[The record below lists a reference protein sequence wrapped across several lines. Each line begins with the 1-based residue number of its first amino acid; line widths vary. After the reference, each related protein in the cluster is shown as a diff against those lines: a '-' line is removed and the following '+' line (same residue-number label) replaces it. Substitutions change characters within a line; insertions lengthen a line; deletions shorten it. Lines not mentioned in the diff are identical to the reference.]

1 MFRSI
6 NRFLKNTRGAF
17 AMQFALLAIPLTV
30 CTGLAIDGGRAFLA
44 RFELASALDAAALA
58 VGSTLHEG
66 ADLDAIA
73 AKFVNRN
80 FRTEHDEPISLEL
93 VPGEE
98 TIVLKGSVVIN
109 TYFMPLI
116 GQPTVTVSAESEVR
130 RGGSNVEVAMAL
142 DITGSMNATR
152 MTGLTDAAKILI
164 DEVVNPVQ
172 TPFFSKVAIVP
183 WSQSVNVG
191 STHVTATATDFRG
204 TVTGTTPISGA
215 TWRAPSTTTKS
226 ITEIGWRTNTGR
238 SISAMSWRRGAALN
252 ITDIRKTNSNA
263 RIRLTVSAGSS
274 TYYAN
279 GDTIYISGA
288 NGSYTG
294 LNGNRYTVA
303 DRTNTSPYY
312 IWLYNLGTTTY
323 TTPPAGTTNGTAGT
337 TQRCW
342 TTACEVGVTTSSNH
356 GFAANDLIYIN
367 GVNTTGGGTSPNN
380 TWGTTY
386 TIGAFDSTTFILP
399 GTNSSSFATYNNS
412 GTASECY
419 VSDCRYRVTTSASH
433 SFLTTDNVF
442 IWGVSETGSGT
453 SVNTGVNTHTTIA
466 SPSGSVFFMPGEGRS
481 YMDPTSTGS
490 AAECALTT
498 CNIQV
503 TSVGHQFAVNDRV
516 DLKSIGGM
524 SGLNNC
530 SLSTSGTCSSGTRL
544 TWEISAISGNVL
556 TLKDSSPSLSNVSS
570 GYTSGTG
577 TAQCTHY
584 GCNRMFFTT
593 SGGAERLYRPSTCM
607 VERYGDDAYN
617 DADPADSP
625 LGILYTG
632 DGTCDVDNYIT
643 PLTSNKDRLNAS
655 IDALS
660 TGGSTAGQLGV
671 AWGWYMLS
679 PNFAGIWDKEA
690 ENVPKSYTASEL
702 AKVLILMT
710 DGEFNYATCNG
721 VSSGT
726 INSSICSPDDADDNT
741 AGKHVAFKQAEAICD
756 AMKEQDIIIYTVG
769 LQLNTAL
776 YADDF
781 LLDCATSP
789 QHAFLADD
797 NDELEEA
804 FKDIAISISKLRIA
818 R

>member
-1 MFRSI
+1 MFRPI
-6 NRFLKNTRGAF
+6 NRFLKDTRGAF

-73 AKFVNRN
+73 AKFVERN
-80 FRTEHDEPISLEL
+80 FRTEHDDPISLEL
-93 VPGEE
+93 VPGED
-98 TIVLKGSVVIN
+98 TIVLRGSVTIN
-109 TYFMPLI
+109 TYFMPLV

-130 RGGSNVEVAMAL
+130 RGGSNVEVALAL

-191 STHVTATATDFRG
+191 STHVAAGAATDLRG
-204 TVTGTTPISGA
+204 TTIGNTPVSGA
-215 TWRAPSTTTKS
+215 TWRNSGTTTKTIS
-226 ITEIGWRTNTGR
+226 EIGWRVGTGTN
-238 SISAMSWRRGAALN
+238 ISN
-252 ITDIRKTNSNA
+252 ITWRNGAERTISNITKSSS
-263 RIRLTVSAGSS
+263 RIRVTTSNNHSYS
-274 TYYAN
+274 N
-279 GDTIYISGA
+279 GDTVEFSGI
-288 NGSYTG
+288 TG
-294 LNGNRYTVA
+294 TYSFLNGNKYKVA
-303 DRTNTSPYY
+303 DRTTSSPYRF
-312 IWLYNLGTTTY
+312 NLQNVGTTTY
-323 TTPPAGTTNGTAGT
+323 TTAPSGTPADSTNGAS
-337 TQRCW
+337 QRCYS
-342 TTACEVGVTTSSNH
+342 TACEVAVTATGH
-356 GFAANDLIYIN
+356 GFSAGNFVYIDD
-367 GVNTTGGGTSPNN
+367 VDTTGAGANPNS

-386 TIGAFDSTTFILP
+386 TIAAYNSNAFILP
-399 GTNSSSFATYNNS
+399 GTNKDTFAAYDDD
-412 GTASECY
+412 GVASKCY
-419 VSDCRYRVTTSASH
+419 VSDCRYRVTTSNTH
-433 SFLTTDNVF
+433 NFLTTDYVF

-453 SVNTGVNTHTTIA
+453 SINTAMNTHTTIA
-466 SPSGSVFFMPGEGRS
+466 DPSGTVFFMPGEGRS
-481 YMDPTSTGS
+481 YKDPTSTGS
-490 AAECALTT
+490 AAECALAT

-503 TSVGHQFAVNDRV
+503 TVANHTYQVNDRV
-516 DLKSIGGM
+516 DLKSVGGM
-524 SGLNNC
+524 SGVNNC
-530 SLSTSGTCSSGTRL
+530 SLSSSGTCSSGSRL
-544 TWEISAISGNVL
+544 TWQISAIDGNLL
-556 TLKDSSPSLSNVSS
+556 TLQDSSPALSNVSS
-570 GYTSGTG
+570 SYTSGTG
-577 TAQCTHY
+577 TAQCTTY
-584 GCNRMFFTT
+584 GCSRMFFTT

-607 VERYGDDAYN
+607 VERYGDDAYT
-617 DADPADSP
+617 DADPATSP

-632 DGTCDVDNYIT
+632 DGTCDVDNYVT
-643 PLTSNKDRLNAS
+643 PLTSNKTRLNAS

-679 PNFAGIWDKEA
+679 PNFASIWDKEA

-726 INSSICSPDDADDNT
+726 INSTICEPDDADDNT
-741 AGKHVAFKQAEAICD
+741 AGKHVAFKQAEATCA
-756 AMKEQDIIIYTVG
+756 AMKDEDIIIYTVG
-769 LQLNTAL
+769 LELNTAL

-781 LLDCATSP
+781 LLKCATSP
-789 QHAFLADD
+789 EHAFLASD
-797 NDELEEA
+797 NTELEEA
-804 FKDIAISISKLRIA
+804 FSDIATSISKLRIA